1 MAASLLGK
9 NLFLTSVIKALR
21 QNPARSLFALCGIS
35 LGIASLVF
43 IVAAIEGSNQNA
55 HNIIKLL
62 GPNSIFVRSGFG
74 DKTRVRRL
82 TYRIDIRDFYNL
94 KRVYGVKSAAFLLL
108 KQRRISAGGQARNA
122 YAVSATRDFLEVFD
136 YELKEGRFFRSAE
149 YSSFPKICIM
159 GTELSRFLFG
169 KRNPVGQRVQIART
183 TMTIVGVFA
192 PKGKLPSGKSLD
204 DRVIIPIKTYRK
216 FIEPEY
222 KRLFAVKL
230 KLEPDADYDHVVSM
244 VRKVMLKRH
253 KKDDFVVVTPETVRK
268 FLNIF
273 NWTLSLYLGLA
284 SLIALF
290 ISGFVMS
297 NIFYINVKV
306 RAWEI
311 GIRRALGATRQAI
324 IYQFMAE
331 ALAISV
337 AGAVIGSLAGF
348 FAVRWVTPLLKI
360 PTVYPVKSLVLAVC
374 FSAATGL
381 ISVLMPSRAAA
392 HLNTVH
398 ALKSRL

>member
-1 MAASLLGK
+1 MAVSLLNK
-9 NLFLTSVIKALR
+9 NLFLVSVVKALR
-21 QNPARSLFALCGIS
+21 QNPARSLFALGGIS
-35 LGIASLVF
+35 MGIASLVF

-74 DKTRVRRL
+74 DKSRVRRL
-82 TYRIDIRDFYNL
+82 TYRLDLQDFRNL
-94 KRVYGVKSAAFLLL
+94 KRIYGVSSAAFLML

-122 YAVSATRDFLEVFD
+122 YAVSATRDFLQVFD
-136 YELKEGRFFRSAE
+136 YELQRGRFFEPEE
-149 YSSFPKICIM
+149 YSSFPKICII

-169 KRNPVGQRVQIART
+169 NKNPVGKKVQVSRT
-183 TMTIVGVFA
+183 TLTIVGVFA

-204 DRVIIPIKTYRK
+204 DRVVIPIKTYRK

-222 KRLFAVKL
+222 RRLFAVKL
-230 KLEPDADYDHVVSM
+230 KLEPGADYDHVVSM
-244 VRKVMLKRH
+244 VRQVMLERH

-297 NIFYINVKV
+297 NIFSINVKV

-324 IYQFMAE
+324 LYQFMAE

-337 AGAVIGSLAGF
+337 MGAALGSLAGF
-348 FAVRWVTPLLKI
+348 MAVHWITPLLKI
-360 PTVYPVKSLVLAVC
+360 PTVYPAKSLFLAIC

-381 ISVLMPSRAAA
+381 LSVLMPARTAAR
-392 HLNTVH
+392 LNTVH

>member
-1 MAASLLGK
+1 MDASLLSK
-9 NLFLTSVIKALR
+9 DLFFVTILKVLR
-21 QNPARSLFALCGIS
+21 QNPARTLFALSGIC

-55 HNIIKLL
+55 RNIIQLL

-74 DKTRVRRL
+74 DKNSVRRL
-82 TYRIDIRDFYNL
+82 TYRLDIQDFNNL
-94 KRVYGVKSAAFLLL
+94 KRVYGVRSAAYLLL
-108 KQRRISAGGQARNA
+108 KQRRVSVGSEARHA
-122 YAVSATRDFLEVFD
+122 YAVSAMKDFLNVFD
-136 YELKEGRFFRSAE
+136 YRLQSGRFFRPDE
-149 YSSFPKICIM
+149 YRSFPKICII
-159 GTELSRFLFG
+159 GTELSRFFFG
-169 KRNPVGQRVQIART
+169 DANPVGKTVKISQT
-183 TMTIVGVFA
+183 SFTIVGVFA

-204 DRVIIPIKTYRK
+204 DRLIIPIGTYRK

-230 KLEPDADYDHVVSM
+230 KLVKAVDYDHVVGEVKS
-244 VRKVMLKRH
+244 VMAKRH
-253 KKDDFVVVTPETVRK
+253 KKDDYVVVTPETVRK

-297 NIFYINVKV
+297 NIFAINVRV

-324 IYQFMAE
+324 ILQFMAE
-331 ALAISV
+331 AVAISLLGAILGSMLGFV
-337 AGAVIGSLAGF
+337 AI
-348 FAVRWVTPLLKI
+348 WWITPLLKI
-360 PTVYPVKSLVLAVC
+360 PTVFPMKSLLLAVC
-374 FSAATGL
+374 FSTFTGL
-381 ISVLMPSRAAA
+381 VSVWMPARSAA
-392 HLNTVH
+392 HLNTIH
-398 ALKSRL
+398 ALRSRL

>member
-1 MAASLLGK
+1 MAASLPVK
-9 NLFLTSVIKALR
+9 QLFLVSVIKALK
-21 QNPARSLFALCGIS
+21 QNPARTLFALCGIS

-43 IVAAIEGSNQNA
+43 IVAAIEGSNRNA
-55 HNIIKLL
+55 QNIIKLL

-74 DKTRVRRL
+74 DKSRVRRL
-82 TYRIDIRDFYNL
+82 TYRIDLQDFRNL
-94 KRVYGVKSAAFLLL
+94 KRIYGVKSAGYLLL
-108 KQRRISAGGQARNA
+108 KSRRISAGGQARNA
-122 YAVSATRDFLEVFD
+122 YAVSAARDFLDVFD
-136 YELKEGRFFRSAE
+136 YAVQRGRFFEPGE
-149 YSSFPKICIM
+149 YSSFPKICII

-169 KRNPVGQRVQIART
+169 KANPVGKRIQISRT
-183 TMTIVGVFA
+183 TFTIVGVFA

-204 DRVIIPIKTYRK
+204 DRVIIPVNTYRK

-222 KRLFAVKL
+222 RRLFAVKL
-230 KLEPDADYDHVVSM
+230 KLEPDADYDRVVSM
-244 VRKVMLKRH
+244 VRQVMLERH
-253 KKDDFVVVTPETVRK
+253 RKDDFVVVTPETVRK

-297 NIFYINVKV
+297 NIFSINVRV

-324 IYQFMAE
+324 IYQFIAE
-331 ALAISV
+331 ALVISA
-337 AGAVIGSLAGF
+337 AGAVLGCVAGF
-348 FAVRWVTPLLKI
+348 MAVSWVTPLLRI
-360 PTVYPVKSLVLAVC
+360 PTVYPVKSLILAVC

-381 ISVLMPSRAAA
+381 VSVLMPARAAA
-392 HLNTVH
+392 RLNTVH

>member
-1 MAASLLGK
+1 MDASLLSK
-9 NLFLTSVIKALR
+9 KLFLVSVVKALG
-21 QNPARSLFALCGIS
+21 QNPARSLFALSGIS

-43 IVAAIEGSNQNA
+43 IVAAIEGSNKNA
-55 HNIIKLL
+55 QNIIQLL

-74 DKTRVRRL
+74 DKSSVRRL
-82 TYRIDIRDFYNL
+82 TYRIDIQDFENL
-94 KRVYGVKSAAFLLL
+94 KRVYGVKAAAFLML
-108 KQRRISAGGQARNA
+108 KKRRISSAGQARNA
-122 YAVSATRDFLEVFD
+122 YVVSATRDFLDVFD
-136 YELKEGRFFRSAE
+136 YSVKNGRFFTARE
-149 YSSFPKICIM
+149 YSTFPKVCII

-169 KRNPVGQRVQIART
+169 DRSPLGKRVKVTRT
-183 TMTIVGVFA
+183 VFTVVGVFDT
-192 PKGKLPSGKSLD
+192 KGKLPSGKSLD
-204 DRVIIPIKTYRK
+204 DRLIIPIRSYRK

-230 KLEPDADYDHVVSM
+230 KLEQDANYDQVVSL

-253 KKDDFVVVTPETVRK
+253 KKADFVVITPETVRK

-297 NIFYINVKV
+297 NIFSINVKV

-311 GIRRALGATRQAI
+311 GIRRALGATRRAI
-324 IYQFMAE
+324 IFQFMAE
-331 ALAISV
+331 AVVISMF
-337 AGAVIGSLAGF
+337 GAVLGSLAGF
-348 FAVRWVTPLLKI
+348 VAIWWVTPLLNI
-360 PTVYPVKSLVLAVC
+360 PTVYPVKSLVLATG

-381 ISVLMPSRAAA
+381 LSVLLPARSAAR
-392 HLNTVH
+392 LNTVH